1 MRSIIPFNDDWLYAP
16 QDIAYSAG
24 DAGSG
29 FETVTLPHTNIRLP
43 QRNFDNLEYQFIST
57 YRKRFRLPEPLNG
70 RRLYVDF
77 EGAMTSAT
85 MIING
90 HNLGEHDGGYVPF
103 SFDLTDYLRDGEN
116 VLQVRLDSTER
127 PDVPPNG
134 HIVDYLTFGGI
145 YREVSLRYVE
155 PVHIENVFVKTRDVL
170 TDAPQADVDILLVN
184 PTDQPAERLILAI
197 LHTPEQSSQLFRQV
211 IVSLEPNS
219 RTTVTLAFH
228 DLPPKDLWTPD
239 DPALHQATVMM
250 QTPHSTDPLDH
261 ATVRFGFREAV
272 FKDDGFYLNGEHLKL
287 IGLNRHQTFP
297 YIGGAAPERL
307 QRKDADI
314 LKYELGVNLV
324 RTSHYPQSRHFLD
337 RCDEIG
343 LLVLEEIPG
352 WQFIG
357 DDDWKALSLRDVELM
372 ITRDWNHPL
381 IVLWGVRINE
391 LWDDEAFYTATNAL
405 AHQLDPTRQTGGV
418 RYFQESQFLE
428 DVFTFNDFSNTIVE
442 PLHTPHLVTEHNGHM
457 FSTKTSDQE
466 ERQIEHALRHARVQ
480 NAADGDAQRGRGDW
494 LVRFRL
500 QHAPAFRFG

>member
-1 MRSIIPFNDDWLYAP
+1 MRSIIPFNDDWLYNP
-16 QDIAYSAG
+16 HDIAYSAG
-24 DAGSG
+24 DAG
-29 FETVTLPHTNIRLP
+29 FATVTLPHTNILLP

-70 RRLYVDF
+70 RRLYLDF
-77 EGAMTSAT
+77 EGAMISAT
-85 MIING
+85 VILNG
-90 HNLGEHDGGYVPF
+90 QTLGEHDGGYVPF
-103 SFDLTDYLRDGEN
+103 SFDLTEYLRDGEN
-116 VLQVRLDSTER
+116 LLQVRLDSTER
-127 PDVPPNG
+127 PDIPPYG

-184 PTDQPAERLILAI
+184 PTDHLAERLILAI
-197 LHTPEQSSQLFRQV
+197 LHTPEQSSQIFRQV

-228 DLPPKDLWTPD
+228 DLPPRDLWTPD
-239 DPALHQATVMM
+239 DPVLHQATVLM

-314 LKYELGVNLV
+314 LKDELGVNIV

-357 DDDWKALSLRDVELM
+357 DDDWKALSLRDVESM
-372 ITRDWNHPL
+372 ITRD
-381 IVLWGVRINE
+381 
-391 LWDDEAFYTATNAL
+391 
-405 AHQLDPTRQTGGV
+405 
-418 RYFQESQFLE
+418 
-428 DVFTFNDFSNTIVE
+428 
-442 PLHTPHLVTEHNGHM
+442 
-457 FSTKTSDQE
+457 
-466 ERQIEHALRHARVQ
+466 
-480 NAADGDAQRGRGDW
+480 
-494 LVRFRL
+494 
-500 QHAPAFRFG
+500 